1 MEKEIDGKKFNIR
14 PLSRGEVK
22 ALRKK
27 GYNIGNL
34 SIENADDAAD
44 EILEMVCGAEQIR
57 EVDALPNDKALEL
70 FKAINDL
77 SYGKGNDEKNLKPS
91 GSGTKAADL
100 PGAADA

>member
-14 PLSRGEVK
+14 PLTRGEVK

-27 GYNIGNL
+27 GYNVGNL

-44 EILEMVCGAEQIR
+44 EILEMVCGPEQIR

-70 FKAINDL
+70 FKAIIDL
-77 SYGKGNDEKNLKPS
+77 SYGQGEDEKNLKPS
-91 GSGTKAADL
+91 GSGTKAADR
-100 PGAADA
+100 PDAADA

>member
-1 MEKEIDGKKFNIR
+1 VEKEINGIKFEIR
-14 PLSRGEVK
+14 PLTRGEVK

-34 SIENADDAAD
+34 SLENADDAAD
-44 EILEMVCGAEQIR
+44 EILEMVCGSEQIQ

-70 FKAINDL
+70 FKAIIDL
-77 SYGKGNDEKNLKPS
+77 SYGKGADEKNLKPS

-100 PGAADA
+100 PGAKDA